1 MALQTSG
8 AISIS
13 DIRNEQVNNG
23 GLSSTYSLHTLSTNA
38 GKSTP
43 DAMSEFYGYAATP
56 VSYTYSIVAY
66 NGYTTV
72 QGTYTTKTGT
82 PNTTFSFYN
91 SSGSGG
97 VVGSVCAR
105 SGTVT
110 ITSGNGTKTQ
120 GSTC

>member
-1 MALQTSG
+1 MTLQSSG

-13 DIRNEQVNNG
+13 QIKTELNSSSNSLRD
-23 GLSSTYSLHTLSTNA
+23 LSAAA

-43 DAMSEFYGYAATP
+43 DSMSEFYGYSATP

-91 SSGSGG
+91 NSGSGG
-97 VVGSVCAR
+97 VVGSVCAQ
-105 SGTVT
+105 SGTVNV
-110 ITSGNGTKTQ
+110 TSGNGTKTQ

>member
-1 MALQTSG
+1 MTLQSSG

-13 DIRNEQVNNG
+13 NIKTELGSSSNSLRD
-23 GLSSTYSLHTLSTNA
+23 LSSAA

-43 DAMSEFYGYAATP
+43 DAMSEFYGYSATP

-66 NGYTTV
+66 NGYVTV

-82 PNTTFSFYN
+82 PNTSFSFYN
-91 SSGSGG
+91 NSGSGG
-97 VVGSVCAR
+97 IVGSVCAQ
-105 SGTVT
+105 SGTVNV
-110 ITSGNGTKTQ
+110 TSGNGTKTQ

>member
-1 MALQTSG
+1 MALPGVGNPLSLNQIKTELVWDN
-8 AISIS
+8 AISLRDMS
-13 DIRNEQVNNG
+13 VSVGFTEPHAV
-23 GLSSTYSLHTLSTNA
+23 
-38 GKSTP
+38 
-43 DAMSEFYGYAATP
+43 SEFYGYSATP

-97 VVGSVCAR
+97 VVGSICAR
-105 SGTVT
+105 VGTVN

>member
-1 MALQTSG
+1 MALPNFG
-8 AISIS
+8 
-13 DIRNEQVNNG
+13 VP
-23 GLSSTYSLHTLSTNA
+23 LSLNMIATELVWDNALSLRDMSVSA
-38 GKSTP
+38 GKTAPHSI
-43 DAMSEFYGYAATP
+43 SEFYGYSATP
-56 VSYTYSIVAY
+56 ISYTYSIVAY

-72 QGTYTTKTGT
+72 QGTYTTKAGV

-97 VVGSVCAR
+97 VVGSVCAQ